1 MKNRSIFAAI
11 TLAAAMFLSACGDGS
26 PVVDA
31 DTTEADTAEPGDPR
45 TGGRDAPEPNQ
56 GGGAGDQSE

>member
-1 MKNRSIFAAI
+1 MLASASF
-11 TLAAAMFLSACGDGS
+11 LAACGNDS

-45 TGGRDAPEPNQ
+45 TGGRDAPEPES
-56 GGGAGDQSE
+56 GAESGNGEG

>member
-1 MKNRSIFAAI
+1 MKTRSICAAI
-11 TLAAAMFLSACGDGS
+11 MLASASFLAACGNDS

-45 TGGRDAPEPNQ
+45 TGGRDAPEPES
-56 GGGAGDQSE
+56 GAESGNGEG